1 MEEFI
6 ITTVKSLP
14 RTLLVLMS
22 ISFLVLLGWL
32 IVFVA
37 RRTSAILTAITTMLG
52 KLEIAVEIL
61 KANQEN
67 NTQWLKRHDEE
78 IRDLRTA
85 KVKR

>member
-1 MEEFI
+1 MEDFI

-22 ISFLVLLGWL
+22 VSFLVLVGWL
-32 IVFVA
+32 IVFVT